1 MKLFDVEIYDCSL
14 IENIRSG
21 WINGDIIQ
29 GPLQKDTN
37 VKQNE
42 TVCVTSSKKNI
53 LLRKILLQLE
63 CSLPLYPSL

>member
-42 TVCVTSSKKNI
+42 TVCVTPSKKNI

-63 CSLPLYPSL
+63 CSLPVYPSL